1 MKPKLCAAGVKLRDQ
16 INHAYPDRDKSSDG
30 WVADARHVAAGTSDH
45 IPNVLGWVL
54 ALDVDRD
61 LHGKPKPDEMPY
73 LANQLRAL
81 AKSDGRIS
89 YIIFDGKIASSKKKW
104 AWREYKGIN
113 QHRHHMHVSFTS
125 KGIEDSKPFNIPLL
139 KDTK

>member
-73 LANQLRAL
+73 LANQLRTL
-81 AKSDGRIS
+81 AKSDRRIS